1 MDFLKSMMVA
11 ASGLKAQSGRMKIIA
26 ENIANA
32 DSTGRTAQDEPYRRK
47 VPTFSSRLDSEL
59 GVNLV
64 KLGKVEKDQSEFNTR
79 YEPGH
84 PAANADGYVKTPNVN
99 VMIETVDMKEA
110 QRTYEANL
118 NIISSTRQMLQRTI
132 DILRG

>member
-32 DSTGRTAQDEPYRRK
+32 DSTGRSAQDEPYRRK

-64 KLGKVEKDQSEFNTR
+64 KLGKVEKDQSDFNTR

-84 PAANADGYVKTPNVN
+84 PAANADGYVRTPNVN

>member
-47 VPTFSSRLDSEL
+47 VPTFSSRLDSEM

-64 KLGKVEKDQSEFNTR
+64 KLGKVEKDRTEFNSR

-84 PAANADGYVKTPNVN
+84 PAANAEGYVKTPNVN